1 MKKNYFKQSI
11 TITVVCIVLFSGKVF
26 SQFANW
32 HLNTGDSSIFYN
44 AGNVGIGVVNPLT
57 TLDVNGNMILRGGN
71 ISLSNINF
79 GINGDGV
86 LGFNVFNGALG
97 DFNSGLKNIMN
108 ITTNGWFGIG
118 GTDQS
123 FAPFFVGAQTTSYPY
138 VQPLATFVELDS
150 EQNFL
155 AEMDFITKNSENA
168 YNEIVKENDF
178 SIIWTDYHGGF
189 SDYEVLNSTS
199 GFVIAPQQPE
209 GYTAGSK
216 PSGIRIDAS
225 GNVGIGV
232 KDPKS
237 SLDIIGDLSLYQK
250 DVYLDTNF
258 NSGIGFYGPTL
269 HQNTWYPYDLVT
281 STKLFSGKDIGGGTV
296 VYGFNGGAL
305 GIRNGKDE
313 NIALRWMPD
322 SANNTL
328 ILIDGKVRAREVDIR
343 VNVWADYV
351 FGKNYN
357 LMSLGQLEQ
366 YIKVNN
372 HLPDVPTEKE
382 AIDKGVNV
390 GDMQTILLKKVEEIS
405 LYLIELKKEND
416 NLKKENDVLKN
427 RVDAIENTKK

>member
-1 MKKNYFKQSI
+1 MKKNYLKQSI
-11 TITVVCIVLFSGKVF
+11 TITIVCIALFSGKVF

-32 HLNTGDSSIFYN
+32 HLNTDSSIYYN
-44 AGNVGIGVVNPLT
+44 AGNVGIGVQNPLT

-71 ISLSNINF
+71 ISLSSINF
-79 GINGDGV
+79 GVNGNGV

-97 DFNSGLKNIMN
+97 DFNSGLTNIMN

-118 GTDQS
+118 GTDPGY
-123 FAPFFVGAQTTSYPY
+123 APLFVAAQTTSFPY
-138 VQPLATFVELDS
+138 VQPFATFMELDS
-150 EQNFL
+150 EQN
-155 AEMDFITKNSENA
+155 AIGEMDFITKNSENA

-178 SIIWTDYHGGF
+178 SIIWTDYQGP
-189 SDYEVLNSTS
+189 DLNYQIINESS
-199 GFVIAPQQPE
+199 GLVIAPQQTIFY
-209 GYTAGSK
+209 GGSK

-237 SLDIIGDLSLYQK
+237 SLDLIGDLSLYQK

-281 STKLFSGKDIGGGTV
+281 STKLFSGKDIGGGPI
-296 VYGFNGGAL
+296 VYGYNGGAL

-328 ILIDGKVRAREVDIR
+328 ILIDGKVKAREVDIR

-351 FGKNYN
+351 FGKDYN

-366 YIKVNN
+366 YIKTNK

-416 NLKKENDVLKN
+416 NLKKENDALKN